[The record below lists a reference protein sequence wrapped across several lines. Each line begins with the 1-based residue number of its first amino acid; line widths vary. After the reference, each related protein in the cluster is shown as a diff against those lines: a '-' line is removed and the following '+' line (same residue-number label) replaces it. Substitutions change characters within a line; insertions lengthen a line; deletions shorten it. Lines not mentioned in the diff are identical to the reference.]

1 MNRDDIPKITLH
13 EFDRSF
19 YIKQLAEV
27 ERQISSYKNLARFGI
42 NETMKKIFNIHGD
55 CFTIF
60 DKRAG
65 GVLFKDWEWELIP
78 NTNKIKELFETKKN
92 GKLVYCL
99 DTDEG
104 KMLRGAD
111 TYYYYLTN
119 KQKSQKVNVDMVY
132 EWTKNNVTFLND
144 FLKVLPTINYVD
156 INNRRLLLGILDN
169 VRNISLI
176 MLNTS
181 IVKYSKLQ
189 NSIIELSGLTNNE
202 DINKWSKSCGAIEK
216 YIKLLCFTNN
226 IDETFLNDINDT
238 IYTILKNYTA
248 DINKILDNPK
258 STNLDKSFR
267 SYREIDNFIEN
278 YIAIYYAIQKIK
290 ETKPDILGRKVNFI
304 GATYGGLEL
313 PFIANEILN
322 DEIMMSAIILQSKY
336 KDRNP
341 EEYISKPIKAENFD
355 DLNSTFNILGDDNVL
370 TGKTLQAMINLLF
383 SNNIAVDNI
392 AIVRYP
398 SINRVNQMMAED
410 SAIDTEKFFNYIQG
424 LVFSSPYTKIKE
436 NNSGLY
442 LDELGI
448 FNKDRR
454 RLLEYLYKNGIY
466 ADKSEVAEIGNMY
479 ERR

>member
-78 NTNKIKELFETKKN
+78 NTNQIKELFETKKN
-92 GKLVYCL
+92 GKFVYCL

-202 DINKWSKSCGAIEK
+202 EING
-216 YIKLLCFTNN
+216 
-226 IDETFLNDINDT
+226 LNHVGQ
-238 IYTILKNYTA
+238 LKN
-248 DINKILDNPK
+248 IL
-258 STNLDKSFR
+258 
-267 SYREIDNFIEN
+267 SY
-278 YIAIYYAIQKIK
+278 Y
-290 ETKPDILGRKVNFI
+290 
-304 GATYGGLEL
+304 
-313 PFIANEILN
+313 
-322 DEIMMSAIILQSKY
+322 
-336 KDRNP
+336 
-341 EEYISKPIKAENFD
+341 
-355 DLNSTFNILGDDNVL
+355 VL
-370 TGKTLQAMINLLF
+370 LTPLMKHF
-383 SNNIAVDNI
+383 
-392 AIVRYP
+392 
-398 SINRVNQMMAED
+398 
-410 SAIDTEKFFNYIQG
+410 
-424 LVFSSPYTKIKE
+424 
-436 NNSGLY
+436 
-442 LDELGI
+442 
-448 FNKDRR
+448 
-454 RLLEYLYKNGIY
+454 
-466 ADKSEVAEIGNMY
+466 
-479 ERR
+479 